1 MSRKITVSFVSKK
14 ILAASIPSATQL
26 SSCTALNEAAV
37 KQNSM
42 GHVTVV
48 ILLLSLP

>member
-1 MSRKITVSFVSKK
+1 MSFVSKK

-26 SSCTALNEAAV
+26 PSCMALNEAAV

-42 GHVTVV
+42 EASGDV
-48 ILLLSLP
+48 LQL